1 MSTCAPPAAAT
12 SLVGMAA
19 LRIQREDLQPVLSAH
34 HGNEALVAALEKA
47 EAPERLLSLLGRYIQ
62 FNSAFGAGLANLAGE
77 IAARPGLFQDPDE
90 PLHIVADRA
99 AEVASD
105 FFYAAVDEFDDRAT
119 PWRDTHRT
127 LAQATLKGLGT
138 CFGYSDDQ
146 LNDVVRIN
154 AATRR
159 AMDAVWEGYG
169 IGARLDE
176 PRLFSGMGFHTGSEI
191 LADQEFVLID
201 RHLRQRRADLVRSLE
216 ALRVP
221 ILGQQH
227 NAYYWIRIHTGVE
240 AEHFDA
246 ALKGVNNAL
255 RFYAGAQEPE
265 SVKRDI
271 LAGFS
276 HFAAV
281 QSAFMSAL
289 GEA

>member
-1 MSTCAPPAAAT
+1 MPG
-12 SLVGMAA
+12 V
-19 LRIQREDLQPVLSAH
+19 RIGREDLQPVLSGH
-34 HGNEALVAALEKA
+34 RGNEALVSALEDA
-47 EAPERLLSLLGRYIQ
+47 SQPDQLLSVMGRYIQ

-77 IAARPGLFQDPDE
+77 IAARQGLFQDPDE
-90 PLHIVADRA
+90 PLRVAADRA
-99 AEVASD
+99 AEVAAD
-105 FFYAAVDEFDDRAT
+105 FFYAAIDEFDDRAT

-138 CFGYSDDQ
+138 CFGYTAER

-154 AATRR
+154 QATRT
-159 AMDAVWEGYG
+159 AMDEVWNGYG

-176 PRLFSGMGFHTGSEI
+176 QRLFSGMGFHTGSEI

-201 RHLRQRRADLVRSLE
+201 RHLRQRRGDLVRSLE

-255 RFYAGAQEPE
+255 RFYAGTQAPE
-265 SVKRDI
+265 TVKADI

-276 HFAAV
+276 RFAAV
-281 QSAFMSAL
+281 QSAFMSDL